1 MPQEFWD
8 MNKTRLLQWNEML
21 HAGKRV
27 SENITL
33 TVTAKSTYLYL
44 SAFSYYLRYAL
55 IFG

>member
-27 SENITL
+27 SKI
-33 TVTAKSTYLYL
+33 
-44 SAFSYYLRYAL
+44 
-55 IFG
+55 